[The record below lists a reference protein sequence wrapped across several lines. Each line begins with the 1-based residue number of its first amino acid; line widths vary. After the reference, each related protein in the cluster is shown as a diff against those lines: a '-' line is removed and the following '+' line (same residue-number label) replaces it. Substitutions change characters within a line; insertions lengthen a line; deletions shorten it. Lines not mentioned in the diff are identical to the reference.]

1 MTVFADSYY
10 YFALFNAKD
19 NAHGRAIKFSENFQ
33 GRLVTTAW
41 VLTEVAD
48 GMAGIADRDVFIRFF
63 DEISLDPDVT
73 IIPSAPELF
82 IEGITLYRDRPDK
95 EWSLTDCI
103 SFVVMNR
110 ERLTEALTGD
120 RHFQLSTSFIQ
131 TSD

>member
-1 MTVFADSYY
+1 
-10 YFALFNAKD
+10 
-19 NAHGRAIKFSENFQ
+19 
-33 GRLVTTAW
+33 
-41 VLTEVAD
+41 
-48 GMAGIADRDVFIRFF
+48 MAGIADRDVFIRFF

-95 EWSLTDCI
+95 EWSVTDCI

-120 RHFQLSTSFIQ
+120 RHFQQAGFQALLVP
-131 TSD
+131 